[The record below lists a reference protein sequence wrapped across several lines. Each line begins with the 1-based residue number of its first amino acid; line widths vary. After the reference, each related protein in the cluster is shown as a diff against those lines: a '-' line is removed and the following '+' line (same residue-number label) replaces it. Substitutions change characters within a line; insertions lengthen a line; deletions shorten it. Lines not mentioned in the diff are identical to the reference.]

1 MYGTAQS
8 VVTDNAKVFCSK
20 DFKDLCF
27 RWGTDQIT
35 TTPYYPQGSLAERA
49 NRNLKSALK
58 IFHHESQNTWDENLV
73 WISLAFNT
81 AIHESTRMT
90 PDILFLG
97 HEMKS
102 RLGVRWDLTLMSD
115 ENGNGMNLSLWTK
128 AYRNLQMAR
137 KRVAQRYNEGRKN
150 TVTVL
155 AIQCTIS

>member
-1 MYGTAQS
+1 
-8 VVTDNAKVFCSK
+8 
-20 DFKDLCF
+20 
-27 RWGTDQIT
+27 
-35 TTPYYPQGSLAERA
+35 
-49 NRNLKSALK
+49 
-58 IFHHESQNTWDENLV
+58 
-73 WISLAFNT
+73 
-81 AIHESTRMT
+81 MT